1 MENQS
6 ASPDLQSRPPEK
18 ASTSQSEIR
27 VLIVDD
33 QTLMRQGLQ
42 TLLELQPGLSVVGQ
56 AGDGIEA
63 LAQVET
69 LRPDVAL
76 VDIRMP
82 RLDGV
87 ETTRR
92 IRGQFPNTQV
102 IILTTF
108 DDDDYIFEGLRA
120 GAMGYLL
127 KDVSAEDLADAIR
140 RVAHGEALIQPSIAR
155 KVVAEFSRLAT
166 RASATETPASPA
178 GGSHGASPLT
188 DKLSERELEV
198 LRLVVE
204 GKSNREIAERLFITE
219 GTAKNH
225 VSNILSKLGVRD
237 RMQAALKAKEWGLV

>member
-1 MENQS
+1 MSKMDN
-6 ASPDLQSRPPEK
+6 
-18 ASTSQSEIR
+18 IR

-42 TLLELQPGLSVVGQ
+42 TLLELEPGISVVGQ
-56 AGDGIEA
+56 AADGAAA

-69 LRPDVAL
+69 LHPDVAL

-92 IRGQFPNTQV
+92 IRTQFPNTQV

-108 DDDDYIFEGLRA
+108 DDDDYVFEGLRA

-155 KVVAEFSRLAT
+155 KVVAEFSRLAP
-166 RASATETPASPA
+166 RASTTETPAPGPA
-178 GGSHGASPLT
+178 APASASPLV
-188 DKLSERELEV
+188 DKLSVRELEV

-204 GKSNREIAERLFITE
+204 GRSNREIAERLFITE